1 LDNVLDNMD
10 TQAQIAEEGAIE
22 PLVVTV
28 LSQYCLSIQLVLVL
42 LGGMC
47 GFVITVGTWH
57 QSGQLV
63 ELPAAVTLV
72 KLNAAVTRIRGGSD
86 ADLEGGRRPGKRA
99 APLLNP
105 PAQITRKQ
113 KALAPT
119 AFSSSAAASSTS
131 AALAPTA
138 FSSTRASTFSAAI
151 AATLASTAGPWDT
164 RQHVCLEAV
173 ADLLQQA
180 HDLMVSIGLH
190 AGAAGAGTAAAA
202 AAVKAAGFAAA
213 GATYAAKYGGLEPQ
227 LELELELELASSP
240 RAHRHRD
247 AGTPLAAAAAA
258 ACSGLR
264 RSPRSMTSS
273 SSTAICTWR

>member
-1 LDNVLDNMD
+1 MKL
-10 TQAQIAEEGAIE
+10 
-22 PLVVTV
+22 
-28 LSQYCLSIQLVLVL
+28 
-42 LGGMC
+42 
-47 GFVITVGTWH
+47 GTWH

-180 HDLMVSIGLH
+180 HDLM
-190 AGAAGAGTAAAA
+190 
-202 AAVKAAGFAAA
+202 
-213 GATYAAKYGGLEPQ
+213 
-227 LELELELELASSP
+227 ELASTP
-240 RAHRHRD
+240 IQVKAHR
-247 AGTPLAAAAAA
+247 LATSLMAQLVQDRVRAMSTVDGQTFDHQPRPPIVDRENAATELA
-258 ACSGLR
+258 SGI
-264 RSPRSMTSS
+264 SAYASNHPIDPDPEF
-273 SSTAICTWR
+273 A